1 MANGA
6 NDMTSQE
13 WAELELLARKA
24 AWDSTSTEQ
33 SKEILLNVASYSS
46 RMHY

>member
-6 NDMTSQE
+6 NDMTIQD
-13 WAELELLARKA
+13 WAELDRLCRKA

-33 SKEILLNVASYSS
+33 SKEILLNVSAYAS
-46 RMHY
+46 RRNH